1 VAQQQTT
8 RILAGRIVDAQGERE
23 NVAVTIADR
32 RIVALENITNALRP
46 RSGDIDARDALLLPG
61 FIDIHVHGGAGRY
74 VMEGTQDA
82 MQAIA
87 RHLARHGVTG
97 FLATTVTGPWEQ
109 QAQALAVTAQTMR
122 SEGSASEENAAK
134 DSGNGVENVKSG
146 AAILGCHLEGPYINP
161 KKKGA
166 QPAQYVRLPDVKEL
180 QRECGDNLKYV
191 RVVTLAPEMPGGLE
205 LTRFLAGQGIIASI
219 GHTDATYEQ
228 MGAAIDAGARHVTH
242 CYNAMRPLDSRE
254 PGVVGAA
261 LARPELSA
269 ELIWDNVHVHP
280 ASCRALINAKTAQ
293 GVILISDGIQG
304 ADMGDGYEF
313 SLGDLTIVVRDG
325 TARLSDGTLAGSV
338 LTLDRAFANAAPFS
352 LAERARMTSYNAAV
366 ALGLGHR
373 KGLLRPGYDAD
384 LTLLNADGAVRQTW
398 VAGAAAL

>member
-1 VAQQQTT
+1 MTQQPTT
-8 RILAGRIVDAQGERE
+8 RILAGRIADALGERE
-23 NVAVTIADR
+23 NVMVTVEDGRIAS
-32 RIVALENITNALRP
+32 LEAITNATHP
-46 RSGDIDARDALLLPG
+46 QPGDVDARDALLVPG

-82 MQAIA
+82 LQAFA

-97 FLATTVTGPWEQ
+97 FLATTVTAPWEQ
-109 QAQALAVTAQTMR
+109 QVQALAVTAQVMR
-122 SEGSASEENAAK
+122 SQE
-134 DSGNGVENVKSG
+134 SGEDGIGG
-146 AAILGCHLEGPYINP
+146 ATVLGCHLEGPYINP

-166 QPAQYVRLPDVKEL
+166 QPEQYVRLPDVAEL
-180 QRECGDNLKYV
+180 QRECGDNLEYV

-205 LTRFLAGQGIIASI
+205 LTRFLAAQGIIASV
-219 GHTDATYEQ
+219 GHTDATYAQ
-228 MGAAIDAGARHVTH
+228 MSEAIDAGARHVTH

-280 ASCRALINAKTAQ
+280 ASGRALINAKTAS

-313 SLGDLTIVVRDG
+313 NLGDLTITVRDG
-325 TARLSDGTLAGSV
+325 QARLPDSTLAGSV
-338 LTLDRAFANAAPFS
+338 LTLDKAFANAAAFTLP
-352 LAERARMTSYNAAV
+352 ERARMTSYNAAV
-366 ALGLGHR
+366 ALGLSHR
-373 KGLLRPGYDAD
+373 KGLLRAGFDAD
-384 LTLLNADGAVRQTW
+384 LVLLNADSTVRQTW
-398 VAGAAAL
+398 VTGERMKAEG